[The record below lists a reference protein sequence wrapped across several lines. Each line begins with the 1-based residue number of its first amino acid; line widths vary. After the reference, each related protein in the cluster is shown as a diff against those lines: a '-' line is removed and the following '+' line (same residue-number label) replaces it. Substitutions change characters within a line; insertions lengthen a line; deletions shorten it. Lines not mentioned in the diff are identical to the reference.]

1 LAIIYAL
8 VKPEHVWKLFKWVDT
23 ISEQNKKGLRVMRTI
38 LEVKGDKKFKYK
50 NSSIET
56 MSKDEVLKAFS
67 EGKNIDLN

>member
-1 LAIIYAL
+1 
-8 VKPEHVWKLFKWVDT
+8 
-23 ISEQNKKGLRVMRTI
+23 MRTI

-67 EGKNIDLN
+67 EGKNIDLS